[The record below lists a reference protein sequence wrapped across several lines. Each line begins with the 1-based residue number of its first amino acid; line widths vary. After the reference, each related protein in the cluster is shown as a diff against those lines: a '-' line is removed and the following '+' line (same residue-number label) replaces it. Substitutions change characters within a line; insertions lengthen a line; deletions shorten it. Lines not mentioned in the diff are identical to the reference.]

1 MIKILRFFIGN
12 FAYFF
17 LVMFSSLIFYGVK
30 FSFFPLDLFRL
41 SYVFSFVILLIF
53 SSKIKYSSE
62 WLLLCFFTIVSLFIS
77 VFVSLYT
84 KSNELVFVRM
94 IFDYLLTFLVLIPV
108 FYYFLK
114 KINIDIVSFVI
125 HMVFFQSLIMFLM
138 VGFPSFQKFVLSIID
153 ISGIER
159 TDGVFR
165 FRGVGLTGLA
175 TYSMA
180 VTQTLAL
187 FLFQFIW
194 KDKLSNSSLVF
205 SFVMFFSI
213 LLSSI
218 LSARTSFLFILILF
232 LSFLCIYS
240 TSSNMLLKR
249 RLLNVLMFIFIAF
262 SILILLLSSID
273 SPVIVKMLSWSS
285 ELFVSF
291 FETGSVSTESSEAM
305 KDLFFMPDEFTFL
318 IGDGQYLSSL
328 GQYYMSTDIGY
339 LRVLLYG
346 GLAGSI
352 SFYFLFLMLFYIL
365 LSSICKVYTFS
376 FSLPLFFYFICI
388 FIVNIK
394 GSIFFDG
401 FIVFKFISLLS
412 FHFCREK
419 INHLYN
425 KSLGDACEKSC

>member
-1 MIKILRFFIGN
+1 MIKKSN
-12 FAYFF
+12 FVLVNFSYLLF
-17 LVMFSSLIFYGVK
+17 VMFSSLIFYGVK

-41 SYVFSFVILLIF
+41 SYVISFIILLF
-53 SSKIKYSSE
+53 FLNKIKYSSE
-62 WLLLCFFTIVSLFIS
+62 WLLLCFFTLLSLFIS

-84 KSNELVFVRM
+84 KSSELVFIRM
-94 IFDYLLTFLVLIPV
+94 IFDYLLTFLVLTPV
-108 FYYFLK
+108 YYFFLK
-114 KINIDIVSFVI
+114 KMNIDIVSFVI

-138 VGFPSFQKFVLSIID
+138 VAFPSFQKIVLGIID

-180 VTQTLAL
+180 VTQALAL

-194 KDKLSNSSLVF
+194 KNKLSNSSLAF
-205 SFVMFFSI
+205 SFIMFFSI

-232 LSFLCIYS
+232 LSFVCIYS
-240 TSSNMLLKR
+240 TSSNRLLKG
-249 RLLNVLMFIFIAF
+249 RLLNVLIFIFIAF
-262 SILILLLSSID
+262 SILIVLLSSID

-328 GQYYMSTDIGY
+328 GEYYMSTDIGY

-346 GLAGSI
+346 GLAGSL
-352 SFYFLFLMLFYIL
+352 SFYFSFFILIYIL
-365 LSSICKVYTFS
+365 LSSICKVYNFS
-376 FSLPLFFYFICI
+376 FALPLFFYFICVL
-388 FIVNIK
+388 IVNIK

-401 FIVFKFISLLS
+401 FIAFKFISLLS
-412 FHFCREK
+412 FYFSREK
-419 INHLYN
+419 INYFYN